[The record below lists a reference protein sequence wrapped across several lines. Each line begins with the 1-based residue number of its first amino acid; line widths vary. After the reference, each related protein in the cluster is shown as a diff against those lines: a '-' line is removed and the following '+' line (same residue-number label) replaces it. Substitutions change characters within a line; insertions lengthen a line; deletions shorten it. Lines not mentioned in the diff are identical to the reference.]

1 MPEITE
7 PLTDEELRET
17 AENGWAP
24 HAARL
29 ATELLAARAEMAAL
43 RNDLDAKRSDFDAAM
58 DHLGKAEFRVRELE
72 AFVVDVACHGLRT
85 DLTPTFMVT
94 GPDEY
99 AAATLRYL
107 RSADE
112 NLRADARKFVP
123 DADRPRNAGRPIPAP
138 RVEVVAECVTE
149 LDLLRAQDGVQ

>member
-1 MPEITE
+1 MPAITE

-24 HAARL
+24 HGARL

-72 AFVVDVACHGLRT
+72 AFVADVACHGLRG
-85 DLTPTFMVT
+85 DMTPSFI
-94 GPDEY
+94 
-99 AAATLRYL
+99 ATSAGEREAKMLQYL
-107 RSADE
+107 QTL
-112 NLRADARKFVP
+112 N
-123 DADRPRNAGRPIPAP
+123 
-138 RVEVVAECVTE
+138 
-149 LDLLRAQDGVQ
+149 